1 MKRLLLAWPLIASC
15 AAATQAQLLTRAA
28 FDLNCP
34 ESQLQIVELD
44 ARTRGV
50 IGCDQ
55 RVTYVEDCRS
65 QTTTMVNGPMVQS
78 STGKT
83 DCTWVMNSARRP

>member
-1 MKRLLLAWPLIASC
+1 MKRALLVLPLFAAC
-15 AAATQAQLLTRAA
+15 AGATQAQLLARAE

-34 ESQLQIVELD
+34 QSQLRIVELD

-65 QTTTMVNGPMVQS
+65 QTTTMVNGPLVQS

-83 DCTWVMNSARRP
+83 DCTWVMNSSLRR